1 MQDMNIYTPVA
12 IADIKNLLKKN
23 KSRILAG
30 GTDIL
35 LKRDELIKEDI
46 DLIDL
51 SRVEELKFIKEEQ
64 GFIKIGAMT
73 TFRQIATNRLIN
85 KYIPALAQAA
95 RQLGSV
101 QIRNR
106 ATIGG
111 NVAHASP
118 AADSVPVLMAHS
130 TEVKIMKPDGSTK
143 ILDLV
148 EAIREIDN
156 ETLLVSLILPQW
168 DPTKNFSYYNKIGSR
183 KSVTI
188 ARINLAAIINYEPE
202 EERIK
207 EVRIVLGALGKEPFR
222 ARDAEKIIIGS
233 ILNSEIKKD
242 CLDIL
247 TETVDRAIP
256 GRYSQPYKRNA
267 IRGLGD
273 DFITAFKGGLNDEQI

>member
-1 MQDMNIYTPVA
+1 MQDMNIYTPAAV
-12 IADIKNLLKKN
+12 DKIKSLLKKN
-23 KSRILAG
+23 TSRILAG

-35 LKRDELIKEDI
+35 LKRDELINEDI

-51 SRVEELKFIKEEQ
+51 SRVEELKFIKKEQ
-64 GFIKIGAMT
+64 GVIKLGAMT
-73 TFRQIATNRLIN
+73 TFSQIANDKLIN

-95 RQLGSV
+95 CQLGSV

-130 TEVKIMKPDGSTK
+130 TRVKIMKSDGSTK
-143 ILDLV
+143 ILDLI

-156 ETLLVSLILPQW
+156 NTLLISLILPQW
-168 DPTKNFSYYNKIGSR
+168 DPAKNFSYYNKIGTR

-188 ARINLAAIINYEPE
+188 ARINLAAVINYDPE

-207 EVRIVLGALGKEPFR
+207 EDRIVLGALGKEPFR
-222 ARDAEKIIIGS
+222 ARDAEKVITGC
-233 ILNSEIKKD
+233 ILNSEIEKEF
-242 CLDIL
+242 LDIL

-273 DFITAFKGGLNDEQI
+273 DFITAFKGGLNDE